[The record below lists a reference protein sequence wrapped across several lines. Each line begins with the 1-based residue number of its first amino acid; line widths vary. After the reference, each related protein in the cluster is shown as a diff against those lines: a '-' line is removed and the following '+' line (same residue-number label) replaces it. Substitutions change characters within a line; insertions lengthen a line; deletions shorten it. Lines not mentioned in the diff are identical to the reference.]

1 MLRKG
6 GCVEKVV
13 EVAPSF
19 EYRFPSVEYR
29 AEIASFGRL
38 SETMKPRVEWR
49 PGRRRFREERFRLTV
64 KALGVFMH
72 AHRDNARVRTRGEIF
87 LPLLVI
93 NPILFPV
100 ESGSRAAR
108 VLAGAASN
116 AIRGNWFT

>member
-29 AEIASFGRL
+29 VEIASFGRL

-72 AHRDNARVRTRGEIF
+72 AHRDNARVRTGGN
-87 LPLLVI
+87 LPPPARDQPYI
-93 NPILFPV
+93 I
-100 ESGSRAAR
+100 SGGKRLSCGSSACGGGFKRDPR
-108 VLAGAASN
+108 
-116 AIRGNWFT
+116 